1 MAQPKPATANGHPP
15 RLHDEDADR
24 PSITESTTLRALS
37 TPSPSPERRPPYT
50 VSFGG
55 AGEEE
60 SDARTTPRPC
70 PLSIPPDQLE
80 AAETDELGRNASGL
94 TLDDVRKLD
103 HEQLA
108 RMTWLI
114 LGARSVDDMRPIVR
128 TLRTFFGKTAK
139 DSMDENREESD
150 EENGVDVLDEEMDEG
165 EDEDEEEEEDARWT
179 HGKISA
185 WNHAATP
192 AFEDGES
199 EETISFEETGEE
211 REGACSASLSH

>member
-1 MAQPKPATANGHPP
+1 
-15 RLHDEDADR
+15 
-24 PSITESTTLRALS
+24 
-37 TPSPSPERRPPYT
+37 
-50 VSFGG
+50 
-55 AGEEE
+55 
-60 SDARTTPRPC
+60 
-70 PLSIPPDQLE
+70 
-80 AAETDELGRNASGL
+80 
-94 TLDDVRKLD
+94 
-103 HEQLA
+103 
-108 RMTWLI
+108 MTWLI

-185 WNHAATP
+185 WVSALFALRLFAYFWVGSDYIRADSAVHRTDKNHAATP